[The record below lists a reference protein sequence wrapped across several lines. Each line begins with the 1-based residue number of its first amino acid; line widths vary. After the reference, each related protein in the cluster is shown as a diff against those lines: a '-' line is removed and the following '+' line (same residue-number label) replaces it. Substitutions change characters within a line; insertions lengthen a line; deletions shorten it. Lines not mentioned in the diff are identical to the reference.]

1 MAGIFPYHCD
11 DKLYVIGF
19 HFGGKTMPLFMV
31 KMSYVI
37 ITGTVFYNGP
47 VIYLIF
53 AITNKARNQQSSQLG
68 VKITVKAIIS

>member
-1 MAGIFPYHCD
+1 
-11 DKLYVIGF
+11 
-19 HFGGKTMPLFMV
+19 MPLFMV

-37 ITGTVFYNGP
+37 IRGTVFYNGP

-53 AITNKARNQQSSQLG
+53 SITNKAQNQQSSQLG

>member
-1 MAGIFPYHCD
+1 MAGIFSYHGV

-19 HFGGKTMPLFMV
+19 HFGSKTMPLFMV

-37 ITGTVFYNGP
+37 IRGTVFYNGS

-53 AITNKARNQQSSQLG
+53 PMTNKAQNHPSSQLG